1 MTWVLQGE
9 EKDCFTHWKILLRKG
24 FAAFR
29 VSCLFMTWKF
39 YMSHRCVVPLPRQ
52 VFWLRWVGH
61 PGRATVWGWRW
72 HDKVVWVTRTVG
84 WYSVHCCYWVSCERW
99 EKMDLAYDFTYIY
112 RLHFNTQPLC
122 LTWVG
127 GDGLV
132 NGDSREGGPGQRQV
146 RGAVVLLGL
155 QVWRLRHT
163 RLQANIR
170 SGTASG
176 EEGHMLTSCTGI
188 R

>member
-9 EKDCFTHWKILLRKG
+9 EKDCFTHWKILLQKG

-84 WYSVHCCYWVSCERW
+84 WYSVHCCYWVSFERW

-176 EEGHMLTSCTGI
+176 EEG